1 MAKNVVQIQPNKP
14 ELQQRSRVAAYA
26 RVSCGKDTMLHSLA
40 AQIDYYREMIIRNPE
55 WKFAGV
61 FADEAKTGT
70 KEDRP
75 EFQALIAKC
84 RAKKIDMVITKS
96 ISRFARNTVTL
107 LKYVRELKNLGVDVF
122 FEEQNIHTISADGE
136 VMLTLL
142 ASFAQAE
149 SLSVS
154 ENCKWRIRKGFEEGK
169 STSVRLLG
177 YQLIDGEFTIIP
189 EEAETVRRIFN
200 LYLQGYGIQTISNM
214 LEAEN
219 RATVCGGVWLPNKV
233 AEILDN
239 EKYCGDLLLQK
250 TIVQNHIDKKTI
262 LNTGQLP
269 QYLIENNH
277 DAIIDKDI
285 FLKVSEERKRRT
297 VNKGVKREYS
307 ALTGMIRCPYC
318 EKNYRRKTTTR
329 CIKWCCSTFNSK
341 GKKFCPDSKMIPE
354 DTVIQAICSMLDM
367 DSFDEKKFV
376 KLIDHIDACKEN
388 TLRFHFTD
396 GNSRD
401 YVWADRSRA
410 ESWTPEMRET
420 ARKSTIR
427 RRSNGK

>member
-55 WKFAGV
+55 WRFAGV

-75 EFQALIAKC
+75 EFQALIAKKKK
-84 RAKKIDMVITKS
+84 KKIDMVITKS

-214 LEAEN
+214 LESEN

-250 TIVQNHIDKKTI
+250 TFVQNHIDKKTI

-269 QYLIENNH
+269 QYLIEDDH

-285 FLKVSEERKRRT
+285 FL
-297 VNKGVKREYS
+297 
-307 ALTGMIRCPYC
+307 
-318 EKNYRRKTTTR
+318 
-329 CIKWCCSTFNSK
+329 
-341 GKKFCPDSKMIPE
+341 
-354 DTVIQAICSMLDM
+354 
-367 DSFDEKKFV
+367 
-376 KLIDHIDACKEN
+376 
-388 TLRFHFTD
+388 
-396 GNSRD
+396 
-401 YVWADRSRA
+401 
-410 ESWTPEMRET
+410 RET
-420 ARKSTIR
+420 IDICMDNLKEDLYQAFLSHEQ
-427 RRSNGK
+427 SGYC